1 MMRREFLEKSL
12 KVIVVFAVVASL
24 LCLAGCTGE
33 TNGYKIGITQI
44 ADHPSLD
51 NCREGF
57 IEGLK
62 QEGIVDG
69 ENADIDFQSAQN
81 DITMAGQIAQN
92 FSSVGKDLVCG
103 IATPSAQA
111 LYTACYEKG
120 IPVVFN
126 AVSDPVE
133 ARLAESA
140 GVSYDGI
147 TGVSDALPV
156 EDQLKL
162 IRDILPDAKKIGIL
176 YTTSESNSVST
187 LRKYKELS
195 GKYGFEIVEKGI
207 GTQAEVAQATDILLN
222 QVDCISNMTDN
233 TVVAALSVVLEKA
246 NAKKIPVFGSEVEQV
261 VNGCIASAGLDY
273 FALGVKAGKMAAR
286 ILGGENIS
294 DIPYETLDESEISVN
309 EKVAESLGINIPQS
323 VKDIAEIVK

>member
-1 MMRREFLEKSL
+1 MMRRECLKKSL
-12 KVIVVFAVVASL
+12 KSILIFAVISSL
-24 LCLAGCTGE
+24 LFLAGCTGA
-33 TNGYKIGITQI
+33 GDRYKIGITQI

-57 IEGLK
+57 IQGLK
-62 QEGIVDG
+62 QEGIIDG
-69 ENADIDFQSAQN
+69 ENANIDFQSAQN

-92 FSSVGKDLVCG
+92 FSSTGKDLVCG

-133 ARLAESA
+133 AKLAESA
-140 GVSYDGI
+140 GVAYDGI
-147 TGVSDALPV
+147 TGVSDSLPV
-156 EDQLKL
+156 QDQLKL

-195 GKYGFEIVEKGI
+195 KKYGFEIIEKGI
-207 GTQAEVAQATDILLN
+207 GTQAEVAQATDILLSK
-222 QVDCISNMTDN
+222 VDCISNMTDN
-233 TVVAALSVVLEKA
+233 TVVAALSVVIEKA
-246 NAKKIPVFGSEVEQV
+246 NAKNIPVFGSEIEQV
-261 VNGCIASAGLDY
+261 ANGCIASAGLDY
-273 FALGVKAGKMAAR
+273 FKLGVKAGKMAAR
-286 ILGGENIS
+286 ILRGENIS
-294 DIPYETLDESEISVN
+294 DIPYETLDESEIYVN
-309 EKVAESLGINIPQS
+309 EKVAEALGINIPKS

>member
-1 MMRREFLEKSL
+1 MRREFLEKSL
-12 KVIVVFAVVASL
+12 KFVLVFTVVASL
-24 LCLAGCTGE
+24 LCLAGCTGGG
-33 TNGYKIGITQI
+33 NGYKIGITQI

-57 IEGLK
+57 IEGLRL
-62 QEGIVDG
+62 EGIIDG
-69 ENADIDFQSAQN
+69 QNADIDFQSAQN

-111 LYTACYEKG
+111 LYTVCYEKG

-133 ARLAESA
+133 AKLAESP
-140 GVSYDGI
+140 GVAYDGI
-147 TGVSDALPV
+147 TGVSDSLPV
-156 EDQLKL
+156 EDQLTL

-195 GKYGFEIVEKGI
+195 NKYGFEIVEKGI

-246 NAKKIPVFGSEVEQV
+246 NAKKIPVFGSEIEQV
-261 VNGCIASAGLDY
+261 ANGCIASAGLDY

-286 ILGGENIS
+286 ILGGEDIS
-294 DIPYETLDESEISVN
+294 QIPYETLDESEISVN
-309 EKVAESLGINIPQS
+309 EKVAETLGINIPQS
-323 VKDIAEIVK
+323 VKDIAEIIK

>member
-12 KVIVVFAVVASL
+12 KVIAVLTVALSL
-24 LCLAGCTGE
+24 LCLAGCTGA

-133 ARLAESA
+133 AKLAKSQ
-140 GVSYDGI
+140 GVAYDGI

-162 IRDILPDAKKIGIL
+162 IRNILPDAKKIGIL

-233 TVVAALSVVLEKA
+233 TVVAVLSVVLEKA
-246 NAKKIPVFGSEVEQV
+246 NAKKIPVFGSEIEQV